1 MPRPLISNFLVLE
14 NTIAMA
20 TCYGEH
26 GFGKDYENIS
36 VSGGKDNEPGKY
48 WPFKVAFMV
57 NLKLVFMDYSFF
69 IIW

>member
-1 MPRPLISNFLVLE
+1 MPRPLTSNFLVLE

-36 VSGGKDNEPGKY
+36 VSSGKDNEPGKY
-48 WPFKVAFMV
+48 
-57 NLKLVFMDYSFF
+57 
-69 IIW
+69 